1 MIIKDLFIFL
11 LLVAAFLTINQSIK
25 RYAESEIIFLRTQ
38 LKLLEALDTLLQVY
52 PDIKPYTTELPAL
65 KDSINKKL
73 DVYKSLSQYGLM
85 TPFYNFFYD

>member
-25 RYAESEIIFLRTQ
+25 RYAESQITYLQIQ
-38 LKLLEALDTLLQVY
+38 LKLLEAVEELLQVY
-52 PDIKPYTTELPAL
+52 SDIKPYTTELPIL

-73 DVYKSLSQYGLM
+73 DIYKSLSKYGLL